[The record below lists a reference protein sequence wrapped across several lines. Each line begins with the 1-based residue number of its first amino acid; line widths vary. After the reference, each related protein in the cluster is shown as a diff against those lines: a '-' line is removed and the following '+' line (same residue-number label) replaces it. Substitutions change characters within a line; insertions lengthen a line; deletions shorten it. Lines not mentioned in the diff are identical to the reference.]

1 MVRSLMFTLLIA
13 SACLRA
19 QAQDNPL
26 PAQESSTTPDPSA
39 VVGPAFRGET
49 VPTVATLIFKFENP
63 QLQPAKYQITLHPDG
78 SGHFVS
84 LVGSAPPPDIADLP
98 PEGQERNITVSA
110 PVRKQMF
117 LVAVKEHGFATKCDT
132 GGSRVAFQGT
142 KTLVYEGPDLKGA
155 CTYNYS
161 SDQKIQWLTN
171 QLLGIA
177 TTLEEGRRLTVE
189 HTHGRLTLD
198 AELETLATMVKE
210 GQATEVENI
219 APILQTIVADENVM
233 TRARRRAQALL
244 DSDPATAAH

>member
-1 MVRSLMFTLLIA
+1 MLRVFMFSLAMA
-13 SACLRA
+13 GVCLCG
-19 QAQDNPL
+19 QAQENPQ
-26 PAQESSTTPDPSA
+26 PAQESSPAPDSSA

-49 VPTVATLIFKFENP
+49 VPAVATLIFKFENP
-63 QLQPAKYQITLHPDG
+63 QLQPAKYQVTLHPDG

-98 PEGQERNITVSA
+98 PEGQERDITVSEA
-110 PVRKQMF
+110 VRKQMF

-132 GGSRVAFQGT
+132 GGSKVAFQGT
-142 KTLVYEGPDLKGA
+142 KTLVYEGPDMKGA

-233 TRARRRAQALL
+233 TRARRRAQELL
-244 DSDPATAAH
+244 DSSPTAH